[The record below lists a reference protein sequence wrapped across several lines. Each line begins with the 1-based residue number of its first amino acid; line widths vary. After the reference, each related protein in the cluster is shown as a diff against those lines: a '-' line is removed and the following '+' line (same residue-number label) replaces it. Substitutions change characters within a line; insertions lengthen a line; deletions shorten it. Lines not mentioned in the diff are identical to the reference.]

1 MKNATKILI
10 KRGERRRRLP
20 PASLPVDEGE
30 REAGEVVGR
39 EREKERERIGR
50 FETKMEEGVA
60 RKKKRSRG
68 LGSAVQNGVV
78 SLK

>member
-30 REAGEVVGR
+30 REVGEVVGR
-39 EREKERERIGR
+39 EREKERER
-50 FETKMEEGVA
+50 E
-60 RKKKRSRG
+60 
-68 LGSAVQNGVV
+68 LSA
-78 SLK
+78 